1 MLRATR
7 DLEADF
13 NGQVYRIK
21 KGGQAD
27 GLPKVLLSNL
37 KRDGLVKE
45 ARTTK
50 KEQADD

>member
-1 MLRATR
+1 MLRATKSF
-7 DLEADF
+7 EADF
-13 NGQVYRIK
+13 NGHVYQVK

-37 KRDGLVKE
+37 MRDGLVKE

-50 KEQADD
+50 KEQSDD